1 MPLYSS
7 QIKADNLVVLCN
19 MYEIIYIIST
29 LTLNNQA
36 RGTWRGR
43 VRWETEI

>member
-19 MYEIIYIIST
+19 MDEIIYIIST

-36 RGTWRGR
+36 PNTWRGR
-43 VRWETEI
+43 VKWETEI